1 MIEFK
6 FKHLKELRMS
16 VNQPK
21 SSGPRTPGMIEF
33 KFKHL
38 KELRMSVNQ
47 PKSSGPRTP
56 GMIEFRFKHLK
67 RPKDEQYKHFIYR
80 THKLIE

>member
-6 FKHLKELRMS
+6 FKHLKELRTS

-38 KELRMSVNQ
+38 
-47 PKSSGPRTP
+47 
-56 GMIEFRFKHLK
+56 IES
-67 RPKDEQYKHFIYR
+67 KDEHRKHFI
-80 THKLIE
+80 

>member
-6 FKHLKELRMS
+6 FKHLQELRMS

-21 SSGPRTPGMIEF
+21 SSGLRTPGMIGF

-38 KELRMSVNQ
+38 KELPVSVN
-47 PKSSGPRTP
+47 
-56 GMIEFRFKHLK
+56 
-67 RPKDEQYKHFIYR
+67 
-80 THKLIE
+80 

>member
-1 MIEFK
+1 
-6 FKHLKELRMS
+6 MS

-38 KELRMSVNQ
+38 KGLRTSVNES
-47 PKSSGPRTP
+47 KSSGPKTP
-56 GMIEFRFKHLK
+56 SMIEFKFKHLK
-67 RPKDEQYKHFIYR
+67 ELKD
-80 THKLIE
+80 TV